1 MRAVEIASP
10 LEVGSDGR
18 RKTQHNYGFPFF
30 LRVLIA
36 AQTSR
41 TPWFFKKKK
50 KVWASAQGLSGCAA
64 CVGFSGVE
72 TQVIE
77 DKVLVLFVASW
88 QLNSI
93 VNSTTSP
100 WRNRRSVCTPQ
111 STPPCL
117 CLSTVWTDA
126 KMNAKDQGRPACD
139 QRKRLPTTDTE
150 TAPPLQGDRYHKSPQ
165 GHVVSRGLWKEQCT
179 TMTTHHPPVFTNAA
193 KNYHSALT
201 KHDLVPTPTHSI
213 DRSAQSAEAIMSEWW
228 RSTEYDKANSQ
239 RHVSGDRI
247 NFAVPAKRLG
257 RNKCELLVD
266 GQKEMFLIGGS
277 WCGNEYSLGA
287 IPEFTVQLH
296 EKQWRE
302 QAILRARTR

>member
-1 MRAVEIASP
+1 MVFRFFASAYRSTNK
-10 LEVGSDGR
+10 SDS
-18 RKTQHNYGFPFF
+18 KFF
-30 LRVLIA
+30 F
-36 AQTSR
+36 
-41 TPWFFKKKK
+41 FFKKKK
-50 KVWASAQGLSGCAA
+50 VWTLAQGLSSCAA

-72 TQVIE
+72 TQVIP

-88 QLNSI
+88 QLKSI

-150 TAPPLQGDRYHKSPQ
+150 TALPLQGDRHPQ
-165 GHVVSRGLWKEQCT
+165 EPTRSRGVKRLVER
-179 TMTTHHPPVFTNAA
+179 TMHHDDDAPASSFHECCQ
-193 KNYHSALT
+193 KMYHSALT
-201 KHDLVPTPTHSI
+201 KHDLVPTHSI
-213 DRSAQSAEAIMSEWW
+213 DRSAQSADAIMSEWR
-228 RSTEYDKANSQ
+228 RSTEDDEANSE

-247 NFAVPAKRLG
+247 KFAVPAKRFG
-257 RNKCELLVD
+257 RNNFELLVD

-277 WCGNEYSLGA
+277 WCGN
-287 IPEFTVQLH
+287 
-296 EKQWRE
+296 
-302 QAILRARTR
+302 